1 MTTAIDPVVGNA
13 HPTKKLEE
21 QLKVIDELVIKHGTP
36 LETPKPKLEDH
47 PAVLEFFQNCLK
59 QKHQGNI
66 PPQLMEELDYL
77 LGSSE
82 IEIQDYDPDSN
93 DNRYQEFEFVPN
105 LDSEK
110 YETIKPA
117 LVKGDRSRIRFAARV
132 ILKGEVREPMSDT

>member
-47 PAVLEFFQNCLK
+47 PAALEFFQNCLK

-77 LGSSE
+77 LNSSK
-82 IEIQDYDPDSN
+82 IEVKNYDPNSN
-93 DNRYQEFEFVPN
+93 ENRYQEFEFVPN
-105 LDSEK
+105 LDSED

-117 LVKGDRSRIRFAARV
+117 LVKGDPEGIRPAVRV